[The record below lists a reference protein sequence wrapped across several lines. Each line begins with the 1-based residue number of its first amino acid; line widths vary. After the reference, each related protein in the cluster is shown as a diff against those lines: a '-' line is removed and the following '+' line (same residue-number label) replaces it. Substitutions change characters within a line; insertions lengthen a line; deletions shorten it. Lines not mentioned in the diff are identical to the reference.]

1 MGMRIS
7 TNTSAI
13 NAHRNLE
20 RTQTA
25 EDKTMSHLSTGSRIA
40 EAGDDAAGYSVST
53 SLNAN
58 IRSTQAALR
67 NTNDGISMVQVAEG
81 AVSTISEMLV
91 RMRELGIQASSDTIS
106 DTERRMINREVHQAK
121 SEIDRIVATTDY
133 NGKKILNGG
142 GTWPGFDV
150 QVGIHADEHNQL
162 GVDRRKFNFNSD
174 HIGLHGLD
182 FSSKESARE
191 HLADLDFAIER
202 VSSYRSTLG
211 ALQSRFSTI
220 ASGLG
225 SSELNLTAA
234 NSRIKDAD
242 IASETS
248 DMAKNKILRE
258 AGTAVL
264 TQANTQPQQAL
275 KLIG

>member
-1 MGMRIS
+1 MRIS

-13 NAHRNLE
+13 NAHRHLE
-20 RTQTA
+20 RTQSA
-25 EDKTMSHLSTGSRIA
+25 EDKTMNHLSTGSRIT
-40 EAGDDAAGYSVST
+40 EASEDAAGYSVST

-81 AVSTISEMLV
+81 AVQTISDKLI

-106 DTERRMINREVHQAK
+106 DTERRMINREVQQTKA
-121 SEIDRIVATTDY
+121 EIDRVVSTTEY

-142 GTWPGFDV
+142 GTWPGFEV
-150 QVGIHADEHNQL
+150 QVGIHADENNTL
-162 GVDRRKFNFNSD
+162 GVDRRKFNFSSD
-174 HIGLHGLD
+174 RLGLHGLD
-182 FSSKESARE
+182 FTTKESARE
-191 HLADLDFAIER
+191 HLADIDFALDS

-220 ASGLG
+220 ADNLG
-225 SSELNLTAA
+225 TSHQNLSAA

-242 IASETS
+242 VASETG
-248 DMAKNKILRE
+248 DLARNKILRE

-264 TQANTQPQQAL
+264 AQANTQPEQAL
-275 KLIG
+275 RLLNG

>member
-1 MGMRIS
+1 MRIS

-13 NAHRNLE
+13 NAHRHLE
-20 RTQTA
+20 RTQAA
-25 EDKTMSHLSTGSRIA
+25 EDKTMNHLSTGSRIA
-40 EAGDDAAGYSVST
+40 EASEDAAGYSVST

-81 AVSTISEMLV
+81 AVQTISDKLI

-106 DTERRMINREVHQAK
+106 DTERRMIHREVQQTKA
-121 SEIDRIVATTDY
+121 EIDRVVSTTEY

-150 QVGIHADEHNQL
+150 QVGIHADENNTL
-162 GVDRRKFNFNSD
+162 GVDRRKFNFSSD
-174 HIGLHGLD
+174 RLGLHGLD

-191 HLADLDFAIER
+191 HLADIDFALES
-202 VSSYRSTLG
+202 VSNYRATLG
-211 ALQSRFSTI
+211 ALQSRFTTI

-225 SSELNLTAA
+225 SNEMNLSAA

-242 IASETS
+242 VASETS
-248 DMAKNKILRE
+248 DLARNKILRE

-264 TQANTQPQQAL
+264 SQANTQPEQAL
-275 KLIG
+275 RLLNG

>member
-1 MGMRIS
+1 M
-7 TNTSAI
+7 
-13 NAHRNLE
+13 
-20 RTQTA
+20 
-25 EDKTMSHLSTGSRIA
+25 
-40 EAGDDAAGYSVST
+40 ST
-53 SLNAN
+53 SLNAG

-67 NTNDGISMVQVAEG
+67 NTNDGISLVQVAEG
-81 AVSTISEMLV
+81 AVQTFGDMIV
-91 RMRELGIQASSDTIS
+91 RLRELGIQAASDTIG
-106 DTERRMINREVHQAK
+106 DPERRMIQREVDQTR
-121 SEIDRIVATTDY
+121 SEMDRMVNTTEF
-133 NGKKILNGG
+133 NGTKILNGSLSDL
-142 GTWPGFDV
+142 GFGV
-150 QVGIHADEHNQL
+150 QIGIHSGAPHQL
-162 GVDRRKFNFNSD
+162 GVGEGQLNFSTDR
-174 HIGLHGLD
+174 IGLRHLD
-182 FSSKESARE
+182 FSSKESARN
-191 HLADLDFAIER
+191 HLADIDTALER

-225 SSELNLTAA
+225 NSELNLSAA